1 MKNIFYI
8 LFAFSLI
15 TFYACDEIPPDV
27 SNMTGMQGGGNTG
40 VNVDDQVRHALIEEF
55 TGVRCINCPAGSAA
69 IENLLDSYGGELVA
83 ISIHSGF
90 FSPPYS
96 QSLYDLQT
104 PDGDN
109 LLNYLGQPIG
119 FPTAVVN
126 RKSFSSGSDEL
137 QINQSDWAGAIAT
150 ELQEAPKVKIGVEHT
165 YDAASGAIDLTATLF
180 VQETVTDP
188 DTRITVM
195 ITESGIIDHQLTPQ
209 SSPDT
214 DPDYVHKHVL
224 RDIITNFDGNPISTP
239 LTAGAEISE
248 PFSFTIPSEWDADK
262 CEIIVLVHQNGV
274 NKEVLQVVQVHLVE

>member
-8 LFAFSLI
+8 LLTFSLL

-27 SNMTGMQGGGNTG
+27 SNMAGMQGGGGTS

-69 IENLLDSYGGELVA
+69 IENLLDSYGEELVA
-83 ISIHSGF
+83 ISIHAGF
-90 FSPPYS
+90 FSPPYT
-96 QSLYDLQT
+96 QSLYDFQT

-109 LLNYLGQPIG
+109 LLNYLGQPLG

-126 RKSFSSGSDEL
+126 RKSFSGDAAEL
-137 QINQSDWAGAIAT
+137 QLNQSDWAGAIAT
-150 ELQEAPKVKIGVEHT
+150 ELQETPKVKIGVEHT
-165 YDAASGAIDLTATLF
+165 YNAASREVDLTATLF
-180 VQETVTDP
+180 VQETITDVDP
-188 DTRITVM
+188 RITVM
-195 ITESGIIDHQLTPQ
+195 LTENGVVDHQLTPQ

-224 RDIITNFDGNPISTP
+224 RDIITNFDGNAIVTP

-248 PFSFTIPSEWDADK
+248 PFSFTVSPDWDADK

-274 NKEVLQVVQVHLVE
+274 NKEVIQVVQVHLVE